1 MISPAVTAGRM
12 MLGPKCA
19 KVLGFILATKKV
31 AAKPVKVRHI
41 VINDAQ
47 MELPL

>member
-1 MISPAVTAGRM
+1 MITPTVQAGRM

-31 AAKPVKVRHI
+31 ASKQVKYRLI
-41 VINDAQ
+41 AENDAQ